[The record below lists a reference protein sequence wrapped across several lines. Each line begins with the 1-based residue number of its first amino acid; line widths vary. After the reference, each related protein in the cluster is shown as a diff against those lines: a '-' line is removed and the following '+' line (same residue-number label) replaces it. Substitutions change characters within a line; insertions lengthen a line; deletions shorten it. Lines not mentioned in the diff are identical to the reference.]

1 MVKKNFMI
9 KNLIPGLVERGKIKI
24 GIKGDWRES
33 SGGKK
38 FQLPTK
44 LDHFVVTGALRDE
57 SNNFIKDEVIHEKLG
72 PAPIE
77 LPIYLLYN
85 EIELNFQTRYAC
97 YVGTRLFCSGDGE
110 NADYIKKDGTAEECA
125 CPCKRQDPKYAGSDK
140 CKINGILSVI
150 ISGADI
156 IGGVWKFR
164 TTSYNS
170 VVQILGSLTMIKR
183 VSGGYLAGLPLWLT
197 LRPKTVSSP
206 VDGRVQTVYV
216 VGIEFRGNIE
226 ALQAAGYKRALSDA
240 KHNLKIEHIEE
251 EAKRLI
257 SPAAA
262 SATETEAEI
271 VDEFYPDAAQAAGPD
286 HPAGA
291 GSGAPP
297 LAAPADENAGPPAGD
312 SADPPKKDDPAHGGD
327 GSKGNG
333 NNAGSQD
340 RPTPPAQAPAKAKR
354 GRPSTKRPANQ
365 AEAPQGP
372 AADSP
377 EAPKD
382 PAPPAGPAESAKSP
396 GPAAGPA
403 ESAKSPAPPL
413 ASPAGAAP
421 QATDKGNQKLS
432 LF

>member
-312 SADPPKKDDPAHGGD
+312 SADPPKKDDP
-327 GSKGNG
+327 KGNG

-396 GPAAGPA
+396 GP
-403 ESAKSPAPPL
+403 PL